1 MRERRGRTW
10 GQGEEGKTLIR
21 KYNDWNV
28 QIGVRGEVGEINV
41 CYVKK
46 LLRSRKKLVKN
57 EKRNFRS

>member
-46 LLRSRKKLVKN
+46 LLRSRKKLVK
-57 EKRNFRS
+57 K